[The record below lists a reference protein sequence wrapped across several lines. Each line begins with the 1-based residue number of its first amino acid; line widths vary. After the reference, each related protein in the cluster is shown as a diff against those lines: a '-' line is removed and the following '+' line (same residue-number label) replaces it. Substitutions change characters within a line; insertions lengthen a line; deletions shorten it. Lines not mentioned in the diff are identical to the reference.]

1 MVVDGIWATV
11 GSTNLDH
18 RSFALNEEVNVAIY
32 DTATAQKLEQIFQQD
47 LSNSR
52 EVAYKDWKNRGFTSR
67 VLELLA
73 FPLKEQM

>member
-1 MVVDGIWATV
+1 M

-18 RSFALNEEVNVAIY
+18 RSFSLNEEVNVAIY
-32 DTATAQKLEQIFQQD
+32 DVDTAQRLERVFAED

-52 EVAYKDWKNRGFTSR
+52 RVMYEDWNNRGVASR
-67 VLELLA
+67 FLELLA